1 MINNVAVIQMTSCAN
16 VLKNLKKIETL
27 LALASS
33 KQVKLV
39 VLPENFAF
47 MGLNEADKLAVAET
61 YRNGPIQLA
70 ISEMAKKHRLWIV
83 AGTIPI
89 ASDDPA
95 RCYASSLV
103 FNAKGECVLRYDKMH
118 LFDVQ
123 VSASESH
130 KESNSTCAGTQ
141 LKVIDTPVGR
151 VGLSVCYDVRF
162 PEFYRQLR
170 EMGADILIVPAAF
183 TFDTGKVHWHTL
195 LKARAIENLSYVVA
209 ANQGGEHQNG
219 RKTYG
224 HSMIV
229 SPWGNIESSCS
240 ESEVNIAIAGIDIE
254 GMMRTRETFPCLN
267 HRKL

>member
-1 MINNVAVIQMTSCAN
+1 MKNNVAVIQMTSCAN
-16 VLKNLKKIETL
+16 VTENLKKVETL
-27 LALASS
+27 LALAAS
-33 KQVKLV
+33 KQVRLA

-47 MGLNEADKLAVAET
+47 MGLNESDKLALAET
-61 YRNGPIQLA
+61 YMSGPIQLA
-70 ISEMAKKHRLWIV
+70 ISQMAKKYRLWIV
-83 AGTIPI
+83 AGTIPL

-95 RCYASSLV
+95 RCYASCLV
-103 FNAKGECVLRYDKMH
+103 FNSEGECVLRYDKMH

-123 VSASESH
+123 VSSSESH

-151 VGLSVCYDVRF
+151 IGLSVCYDVRF

-170 EMGADILIVPAAF
+170 ELGADILIVPAAF
-183 TFDTGKVHWHTL
+183 TFDSGKVHWHTL
-195 LKARAIENLSYVVA
+195 LKARAIENLSYVLA

-224 HSMIV
+224 HSMII
-229 SPWGNIESSCS
+229 SPWGNVETSCN
-240 ESEVNIAIAGIDIE
+240 ESEVTIAIAAIDIE
-254 GMMRTRETFPCLN
+254 RMIRTRETFPCLN